1 MSHNTTV
8 TIDGPAAS
16 GKTVVGKLVS
26 KHLNYRF
33 LDTGSMYRAIT
44 REALQKE
51 IKLDDDIA
59 LSQLAIDTDIKL
71 IPQDTSGC
79 VLVNGKKL
87 MHELRNPD
95 VDKSVSQVS
104 SVSGV
109 RTALVKNQRM
119 VCEDGEIV
127 VVGRDIG
134 TVVLPDARIKI
145 YLTASLEIRAIR
157 RHNDTTSQEGSF
169 DTKTI
174 VEKLRE
180 RDHIDSTRENSPL
193 RPANDA
199 VIIDTDNLSVEEVAD
214 IIVDFVGTS

>member
-1 MSHNTTV
+1 MSLKTTI

-44 REALQKE
+44 WEALQKK
-51 IKLDDDIA
+51 IDLDDDIA
-59 LSQLAIDTDIKL
+59 LSKLAIDTDIKL
-71 IPQDTSGC
+71 ISQDTSGYI
-79 VLVNGKKL
+79 LVNGKK
-87 MHELRNPD
+87 MQELRNPD
-95 VDKSVSQVS
+95 VDASVSQVS

-109 RTALVKNQRM
+109 RTALVKTQRM
-119 VCEDGEIV
+119 VCKDGEIV

-145 YLTASLEIRAIR
+145 YLTASLKIRASR
-157 RHNDTTSQEGSF
+157 RHDDITSQEGSF
-169 DTKTI
+169 DTKTV

-193 RPANDA
+193 RPAYDA
-199 VIIDTDNLSVEEVAD
+199 IRIDTDNLGIKEVAEM
-214 IIVDFVGTS
+214 IVDLVGIS